1 MIITDPTYVDPE
13 QTCIKASINGADK
26 TIPNDAPGNR
36 HYDELMRQVAEE
48 GLVIADYVEPSE

>member
-1 MIITDPTYVDPE
+1 MLVQNAAYSEGNLSVNCVVDGRQISVP
-13 QTCIKASINGADK
+13 CS
-26 TIPNDAPGNR
+26 PGNR